1 MGLFSSL
8 FKKEVEQKREEKIM
22 EYEYIITNTEQKEL
36 KKIYNTD
43 FSIVD
48 IYLKPY
54 KDDTAIKVL
63 KLNND
68 NIIGDIPSNKISEVL
83 NLDFRTGQIYVDA
96 DIDDNGKQYF
106 KGTVFFK
113 KRIKI

>member
-1 MGLFSSL
+1 MGLFSNL
-8 FKKEVEQKREEKIM
+8 FKKEVEQKKEEKIV

-48 IYLKPY
+48 IYLRPY
-54 KDDTAIKVL
+54 KDNTAIKVL

-68 NIIGDIPSNKISEVL
+68 NIIGDIPSNKVSEVL
-83 NLDFRTGQIYVDA
+83 KLDFRTGQIYVDTG
-96 DIDDNGKQYF
+96 IDDNGKQYF
-106 KGTVFFK
+106 RGTVSFK